1 MAASGQVTG
10 LGLVMPAR
18 AFHGLSSTRGDPLP
32 CSLPNPGDWAQC
44 LALRQNEWRE
54 RDSPVTSTP
63 WGWGGQVPSLRGSV
77 YVVGWEAHLPLRT
90 SWGLG
95 HSLPLPAWLPGWGL
109 RLVSGPSEPR
119 QVPGASSLP
128 QNTYLPLPG
137 VGSQVNSAEGSAA
150 RLCLAAGI

>member
-1 MAASGQVTG
+1 MTG
-10 LGLVMPAR
+10 
-18 AFHGLSSTRGDPLP
+18 
-32 CSLPNPGDWAQC
+32 
-44 LALRQNEWRE
+44 
-54 RDSPVTSTP
+54 TP

-77 YVVGWEAHLPLRT
+77 YVVGWEARLPLRT

-95 HSLPLPAWLPGWGL
+95 HSLPLSAWLPGWGL

-137 VGSQVNSAEGSAA
+137 VGSQVNSAEG
-150 RLCLAAGI
+150 AGSVWLPESDGGAGTAILGLWPTAEMG